1 MSRFEQENATA
12 VRLAIEDEIEERNV
26 KLKQMDEEEKEK
38 KRALAR
44 LYVSTEIKKQ
54 LMDSYYE
61 KKVVDESVDDF
72 CEKQKEYEE
81 WLQSYKE
88 QKLILKEELSAL
100 EYWLSTKQATT
111 VNM

>member
-26 KLKQMDEEEKEK
+26 KLKQMDKEEKEK

-44 LYVSTEIKKQ
+44 SYVSTEIKKQ

-61 KKVVDESVDDF
+61 KKVVEESVDDF

-81 WLQSYKE
+81 GLQNYKE

-100 EYWLSTKQATT
+100 EYWLSTKQTKT